1 MKTIKAFSEAEKL
14 SLVVLDKMKLT
25 DMKEFVF
32 AQKVIFQTIME
43 MENQN
48 IEFKNWQPG
57 E

>member
-43 MENQN
+43 MEKQN
-48 IEFKNWQPG
+48 IEFKNWQPW

>member
-32 AQKVIFQTIME
+32 AQKVICQTIME

-48 IEFKNWQPG
+48 IEFKNWQPW

>member
-48 IEFKNWQPG
+48 IEFKNWQPW